1 MIGLVLFLHYK
12 YNNFLN
18 CCESQ
23 VKVKERLNGRSYL
36 EHVNANLKK
45 KNIFFIR
52 LSSSWTNFL
61 DPIGSLDLTL
71 ELAKSSINTKNVSIP
86 DPGPKSNNLID
97 RFHYFLHFDPVL

>member
-45 KNIFFIR
+45 K
-52 LSSSWTNFL
+52 TY
-61 DPIGSLDLTL
+61 SLFASPQVGLT
-71 ELAKSSINTKNVSIP
+71 
-86 DPGPKSNNLID
+86 
-97 RFHYFLHFDPVL
+97 F